1 MNYNELVR
9 ENKKEL
15 SDLDKRQE
23 KFEYSANITYKL
35 VFNIALFAIF
45 IVISFFFS
53 TSLQGYT
60 LLYFIVS
67 LILSS
72 ILIKG
77 TALPIE
83 MFFSRSFK
91 KIFSKKPNIVINKKG
106 KQKADDD
113 GPQEA
118 IFIGIND

>member
-1 MNYNELVR
+1 M
-9 ENKKEL
+9 
-15 SDLDKRQE
+15 
-23 KFEYSANITYKL
+23 
-35 VFNIALFAIF
+35 FNIALFAIF

-91 KIFSKKPNIVINKKG
+91 KKFSKKPNIVINKKG